1 MIRKERKAT
10 RATMEVEVW
19 LWRRDV
25 AVDSLQKELSRI
37 RGVPQTKIDT
47 PSGSDLSLEA
57 LGL

>member
-1 MIRKERKAT
+1 
-10 RATMEVEVW
+10 MEVEVW